1 MGAALVT
8 GVRSMGGVRREVDWC
23 ISVPCIFTLPKFPEP
38 AEAANDDSSAARAAM
53 SLLAESKCRRPLD
66 TPFRQQTLKAW
77 RPILTPKVVVLTFFL
92 VGCIFIPIGCVIIA
106 ESDKVVEVESADYS
120 AAWLEDGT
128 GGCCESNCDATDGTR
143 VDKNPCTITLSV
155 PEDMAPPIYMYYKL
169 NNFYQNHRRYVKS
182 RSDAQLRGVEGLA
195 PSAIEADCTDV
206 HVHGVDGGPD
216 NISNVVSP
224 CGLIS
229 RISPASLAAARSPCR
244 PQPQP

>member
-1 MGAALVT
+1 
-8 GVRSMGGVRREVDWC
+8 
-23 ISVPCIFTLPKFPEP
+23 
-38 AEAANDDSSAARAAM
+38 M
-53 SLLAESKCRRPLD
+53 SLLAESKSRRPLD

-92 VGCIFIPIGCVIIA
+92 VGCVFIPIGCVIIT
-106 ESDKVVEVESADYS
+106 ESDKVVEVESTDYS

-224 CGLIS
+224 CGLLA